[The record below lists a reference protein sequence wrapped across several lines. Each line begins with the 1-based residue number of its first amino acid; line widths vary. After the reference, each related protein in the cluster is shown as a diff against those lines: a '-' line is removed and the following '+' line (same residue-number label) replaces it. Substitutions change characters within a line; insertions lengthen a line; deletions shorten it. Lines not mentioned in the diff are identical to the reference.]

1 MSLYEGPKMRNLQ
14 MTMITAVDLL
24 NECAQAHSD
33 AKFCESEEYLLK
45 FSIQFKF
52 KVTQTFI
59 LQY

>member
-1 MSLYEGPKMRNLQ
+1 

-24 NECAQAHSD
+24 NECAQAHSE